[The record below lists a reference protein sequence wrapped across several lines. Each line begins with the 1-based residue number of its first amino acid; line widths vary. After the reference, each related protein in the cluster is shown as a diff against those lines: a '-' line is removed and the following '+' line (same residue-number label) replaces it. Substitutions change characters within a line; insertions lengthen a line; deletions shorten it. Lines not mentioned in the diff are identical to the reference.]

1 MPKECRMDSINDI
14 KINGLF
20 FDYSGTISPLDVAR
34 GESRVLPQLEALLN
48 VIHGSIPIGIITTK
62 DLSFIVPRTLFA
74 DAWYSI
80 AGMEMKIGSQMF
92 VTQGTEKFLPDL
104 IQALVFAKQNI
115 RCGAIV
121 EEKCDYRGLPLGFC
135 VDWRQ
140 IQDKRK
146 TRSVCLPILEYCK
159 SLPLKVIEYP
169 GEPYFDVYPRFL
181 DKGQALNRMLQ
192 KLGLSTGVLYLG
204 DSVTDNAAFKQAD
217 ISIGVTSG
225 KMPVELDCDYW
236 IKFGDVANFLSFLYK
251 SNFYFSPDLPGI
263 KAMDNDVDAGVTNKS
278 TG

>member
-1 MPKECRMDSINDI
+1 MTTINEI

-20 FDYSGTISPLDVAR
+20 FDYSGTISPLDVLR
-34 GESRVLPQLEALLN
+34 QESRVLPDLEALLN
-48 VIHGSIPIGIITTK
+48 IIRGSIPIGIITTK

-74 DAWYSI
+74 TAWYSI
-80 AGMEMKIGSQMF
+80 SGMEMKIGSQMF
-92 VTQGTEKFLPDL
+92 VSQGTEKFLPDL

-115 RCGAIV
+115 RYGGVV

-169 GEPYFDVYPRFL
+169 GKPYFDVYPRFI

-192 KLGLSTGVLYLG
+192 KLGLSTGILYMG
-204 DSVTDNAAFKQAD
+204 DAVTDNSAFKASD
-217 ISIGVTSG
+217 VSIGVTNA
-225 KMPVELDCDYW
+225 KKPAELDCDYW
-236 IKFGDVANFLSFLYK
+236 IKFDDVAYFLSFLFK
-251 SNFYFSPDLPGI
+251 NNFYFSPDLPGI
-263 KAMDNDVDAGVTNKS
+263 KAMCTLSDTAVSN
-278 TG
+278 